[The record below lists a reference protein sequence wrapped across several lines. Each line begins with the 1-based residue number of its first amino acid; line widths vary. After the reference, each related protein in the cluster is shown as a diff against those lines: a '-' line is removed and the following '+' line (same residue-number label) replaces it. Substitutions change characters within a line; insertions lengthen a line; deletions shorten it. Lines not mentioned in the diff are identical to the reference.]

1 MKTAHEQTNELL
13 KDFWKTTQRMESLNT
28 ENHRM
33 DAVIE
38 AVASLILCCVIFSG
52 LGLLYWYQEHDGTD
66 TGVGCIDDCL
76 ELLEER
82 K

>member
-1 MKTAHEQTNELL
+1 MKTAKEQTNDLL
-13 KDFWKTTQRMESLNT
+13 KDFWTTTQRMEALNQ

-38 AVASLILCCVIFSG
+38 AVVTLILCCVIFSG
-52 LGLLYWYQEHDGTD
+52 LGLLYWYQENDGTD

-76 ELLEER
+76 ELEER